1 MNKIKAFSYIGLA
14 LLLVIVAVI
23 GCQPAVEKPNDPN
36 NNMNNNRGNNNM
48 GNDNMRN
55 NNMDKNNMDKNNI
68 EDGDGIIDGDDD
80 TGNRMNNM
88 NNNDMTQRSERI
100 TQALLQMN
108 EVRRAA
114 VVISDNTAIVGVDM
128 ANNNANRVSEDM
140 RRRIESTVRTTDN
153 RINEVRVTTDQGM
166 YDRINNVVLSMRR
179 GRPVTEFTNEIRDIM
194 DMITR
199 NM

>member
-1 MNKIKAFSYIGLA
+1 MNRIKAFSYVGLA
-14 LLLVIVAVI
+14 LLLVIVAVV

-48 GNDNMRN
+48 GNNKMGN
-55 NNMDKNNMDKNNI
+55 NNMDNNNI
-68 EDGDGIIDGDDD
+68 EDGDGIIDGDND
-80 TGNRMNNM
+80 TGNGM
-88 NNNDMTQRSERI
+88 NNNDMTQRSKRI

-108 EVRRAA
+108 EIRRAA

-128 ANNNANRVSEDM
+128 ANNNDNRVSEDM
-140 RRRIESTVRTTDN
+140 RRRIESTVRTSDN
-153 RINEVRVTTDQGM
+153 RIDEVRITTDQGM

-179 GRPVTEFTNEIRDIM
+179 GRPLTEFTNEIRDIM

>member
-1 MNKIKAFSYIGLA
+1 MNRIKAFSYVGLA
-14 LLLVIVAVI
+14 LLLVIVAVV

-48 GNDNMRN
+48 GNNKMGNNDMDN
-55 NNMDKNNMDKNNI
+55 NNI
-68 EDGDGIIDGDDD
+68 EDGDGIIDGDND
-80 TGNRMNNM
+80 TGNGMNKM

-108 EVRRAA
+108 EIRRAA

-128 ANNNANRVSEDM
+128 ANNNDNRVSEDM
-140 RRRIESTVRTTDN
+140 RRRIESTVRTSDN
-153 RINEVRVTTDQGM
+153 RIDEVRITTDQGM

-179 GRPVTEFTNEIRDIM
+179 GRPLTEFTNEIRDIM